1 VTAAI
6 AEVASAQPPSAP
18 WQPVDLSAVLS
29 GSYRPP
35 APTVG
40 RRSDGVGVFYP
51 GKSHTV
57 VSETEG
63 GKTWFALAV
72 TLDEMAAGNHVV
84 YVDFEDDEGGVV
96 GRLLALSASPD
107 VIRAQFH
114 YLRPDAPLRGV
125 HAGDLAALLGD
136 VKPTLA
142 VLDGITEGMALH
154 GLDPNKNQDAALF
167 GTLVTKRLTN
177 AGAAAVSLDH
187 VVKDRENRGRYALGA
202 VHKLNGL
209 SGAQYVLTNRHPF
222 GVGLTGRSTIA
233 IAKDRPGQLRA
244 QALPSAGGLHW
255 FADLVLTSHEQ
266 DFAEVGVEPPHE
278 RDEDFRPTV
287 LMQRVSEAVAGHGGP
302 MSGRMITT
310 AVTGK
315 ATTIRSAIDYLI
327 LDGYLS
333 ETSPHTLIRAYDG
346 GVE

>member
-1 VTAAI
+1 MSASVLDEEATA
-6 AEVASAQPPSAP
+6 AP

-29 GSYRPP
+29 GTYTPP
-35 APTVG
+35 QPTVG
-40 RRSDGVGVFYP
+40 RRSDGPGIFYP

-63 GKTWFALAV
+63 GKTWFALTVA
-72 TLDEMAAGNHVV
+72 LEELRAGNHVV

-96 GRLLALSASPD
+96 GRLLALQAHAKT
-107 VIRAQFH
+107 IREQFH
-114 YLRPDAPLRGV
+114 YLRPDAPLQGV

-136 VKPTLA
+136 VHPTLA

-154 GLDPNKNQDAALF
+154 GLDPNKNQDAAVF

-177 AGAAAVSLDH
+177 SGAAAVSLDH

-209 SGAQYVLTNRHPF
+209 SGAQYVLTNRQPF

-233 IAKDRPGQLRA
+233 IAKDRPGRLRSNS
-244 QALPSAGGLHW
+244 LPSSSGLHW
-255 FADLVLTSHEQ
+255 YGDLVMTSHGQE
-266 DFAEVGVEPPHE
+266 FAETSIEPPHE

-287 LMQRVSEAVAGHGGP
+287 LMQRISDVLANHGTP
-302 MSGRMITT
+302 MSGRMITV
-310 AVTGK
+310 AVKGK
-315 ATTIRSAIDYLI
+315 AETIRSAINYLI

-333 ETSPHTLIRAYDG
+333 EKSPHTLLKPFSG
-346 GVE
+346 GAE